1 MPAESNSVCK
11 SCLGVNL
18 KTFNSE
24 MAMHF
29 PGRAGLNKPIVW
41 VFPTI
46 AVCLN
51 CGFTEFVVPA
61 HELRVLVEGKPVAG
75 TVVSRRKSAA
85 SSAHAA

>member
-41 VFPTI
+41 LFSTV
-46 AVCLN
+46 AVCLK
-51 CGFTEFVVPA
+51 CGFTEFVVPGR
-61 HELRVLVEGKPVAG
+61 ELRVLVEEKPVDGA
-75 TVVSRRKSAA
+75 VVSCKKSAA
-85 SSAHAA
+85 SSTNAA